1 MICSG
6 QARETLTLVSI
17 YLFAKSKGGRGGG
30 VCHPC
35 FVSYCTYMKL
45 GLFIQREK
53 TKSERCTGKGLGRNM
68 STKEG
73 ITLEINEH
81 FLR

>member
-6 QARETLTLVSI
+6 QTRETLTLASI
-17 YLFAKSKGGRGGG
+17 YLFAKRKGGGGG
-30 VCHPC
+30 SANPFLFHI
-35 FVSYCTYMKL
+35 STYMKL
-45 GLFIQREK
+45 ELLIQIEK
-53 TKSERCTGKGLGRNM
+53 KKSERCTGKGLGRNM

-73 ITLEINEH
+73 IRLEVNEH